1 MSDTA
6 DWDGKKENDCDWRLE
21 AVQAAHSETL

>member
-1 MSDTA
+1 MSDTN
-6 DWDGKKENDCDWRLE
+6 WDGKKENDCDWRLE